1 MTATRAVWNRIQ
13 SGDHRI
19 MRSVHHWR
27 PPKWFRKAMV
37 IFTRMGD
44 GWLWYA
50 LAAGILLFG
59 GPHRF
64 LALASAASAAGAG
77 ILIFMGVKRVSRR
90 QRPCELEPHCW
101 SMIAPP
107 DEFSF
112 PSGHAIT
119 AFAIAVSLEFFYP
132 GLGWALLFV
141 AFGIA
146 ASRIVLGMHFLSDV
160 LAGSSIGALLGFSA
174 VHLLNSL

>member
-27 PPKWFRKAMV
+27 PPRWFRKAMV
-37 IFTRMGD
+37 IFTRLGD
-44 GWLWYA
+44 GWGWYA
-50 LAAGILLFG
+50 LGIAILVWG
-59 GPHRF
+59 GPQRF
-64 LALASAASAAGAG
+64 VALGTAASAAGAG
-77 ILIFMGVKRVSRR
+77 ILLFMGVKRVSRR
-90 QRPCELEPHCW
+90 RRPCELEPHCW
-101 SMIAPP
+101 SVIAPP

-119 AFAIAVSLEFFYP
+119 AFAIAVSLESFYP

-141 AFGIA
+141 AVGVA
-146 ASRIVLGMHFLSDV
+146 SSRIVLGMHFLSDV
-160 LAGSSIGALLGFSA
+160 LVGSSIGALLGYAA
-174 VHLLNSL
+174 VHLMNSH